1 VGETRT
7 RRDQSSSPVA
17 SDSSRRRSRSGDEL
31 RATGARPRRLALSGA
46 QSLTAAERRVAELAS
61 TGLTNRRIAQELF
74 VTTAT
79 VETHLRH
86 AFQKLDVRSRDQLAV
101 ALAAPRPS
109 PS

>member
-1 VGETRT
+1 
-7 RRDQSSSPVA
+7 
-17 SDSSRRRSRSGDEL
+17 
-31 RATGARPRRLALSGA
+31 
-46 QSLTAAERRVAELAS
+46 VAELAS

-86 AFQKLDVRSRDQLAV
+86 TFQKLDVRSRDQLAM
-101 ALAAPRPS
+101 ALAAPRRS